1 MTTRRRL
8 SIGAMG
14 LCLAAAVGCATTT
27 TGARPSPFPHAPMPA
42 DYFPA
47 PAPAADAPAATR
59 TGDIL
64 DTALALRGTPY
75 LFGGDAPDTGF
86 DCSGFVRY
94 VFELHQI
101 DLPRTVDE
109 QYHAGREIRSGQI
122 EAGDLIFFTTTA
134 PGATHVG
141 IALDR
146 DSFVHAPGSGGVV
159 RIDRIDT
166 PYWRERML
174 SVRRVL

>member
-1 MTTRRRL
+1 MSFPRAM

-14 LCLAAAVGCATTT
+14 VGLMITAGCAASTVA
-27 TGARPSPFPHAPMPA
+27 ARPSPFPNAPMPA
-42 DYFPA
+42 DYLPIVAGPA
-47 PAPAADAPAATR
+47 VPTR
-59 TGDIL
+59 AGEVL

-75 LFGGDAPDTGF
+75 VFGGDAPATGF

-94 VFELHQI
+94 VFEQHQI

-109 QYHAGREIRSGQI
+109 QFQIGREIRTDRI
-122 EAGDLIFFTTTA
+122 EAGDLIFFTTIA

-141 IALDR
+141 IALDH
-146 DSFVHAPGSGGVV
+146 DTFVHAPGSGSVV
-159 RIDRIDT
+159 RIDRIDA

-174 SVRRVL
+174 GVRRVL